1 MIEETYS
8 YWVHVKSTSERII
21 ENLTGIKNIGIV
33 SYFGLGQLVT
43 NFVVESYAQE
53 LNEVFGRH
61 ISIIIDDF
69 IEEIR
74 QISHK
79 MYGLTLQAEDDASIL
94 ESRHDEFDD
103 SAAQVRD
110 LARHVIEMFEATK
123 VEWDALATSR
133 ARFSSNTDPSVLRDV
148 AQKACQ
154 QLDDLWAVSATR
166 LLLT

>member
-8 YWVHVKSTSERII
+8 YWVHVKSTAERLI
-21 ENLTGIKNIGIV
+21 ENLNGIKNVGIV

-43 NFVVESYAQE
+43 NSFVDSYAQE
-53 LNEVFGRH
+53 LNELFNRN
-61 ISIIIDDF
+61 ISIMVDDF

-74 QISHK
+74 QISNK
-79 MYGLTLQAEDDASIL
+79 MYDLTLQAEDNASIF
-94 ESRHDEFDD
+94 ESRRDEFDA
-103 SAAQVRD
+103 SAFEVRD

-133 ARFSSNTDPSVLRDV
+133 ARFSSNTDQSVLRDIT
-148 AQKACQ
+148 QKACQ